1 MSSHFKA
8 LISSLRSDASSDLT
22 RVVEAANEASFSSMA
37 FVAMTKAELASATRA
52 SRLASFR
59 RVSPSR
65 RADSAAADSDVFIS
79 ASSSR
84 CNSAMTASLT
94 TSFEVSAPGRLAG
107 PLSRIASAA
116 RRLALSSSSESAL
129 VSRSYFCLDSHSS
142 RASRAF
148 VSSAL
153 AAFCS
158 DAIIFST
165 AVDSALRSSAAKS
178 DKARAPRSS
187 ASLSCARSLRSL

>member
-37 FVAMTKAELASATRA
+37 FVAVTKAELASVTRA

-65 RADSAAADSDVFIS
+65 RADSAAAASDVFIS

-94 TSFEVSAPGRLAG
+94 TSEVSAPGRLAG

-129 VSRSYFCLDSHSS
+129 VSRSNRCLDSHSS

-165 AVDSALRSSAAKS
+165 AVDSARRSSAAKS